1 VTKETQK
8 RPPVPQ
14 GQPAAKSSLRR
25 IAALIGTIITVLL
38 ASFGYYHTQQKE
50 IWDGRLNQ
58 VKEQLDI
65 KNQELGKV
73 KEDLRARAERE
84 SKQSPNLATL
94 GQGGGTAEATLLKS
108 QTVPVSHD
116 LKITL
121 TDISFEP
128 NPPRYKVNARVVYDD
143 QPEMQMRDATE
154 GYTVTY
160 PKEGGYM
167 IELLKAD
174 SASAKFSIKK
184 NP

>member
-1 VTKETQK
+1 LK
-8 RPPVPQ
+8 RI
-14 GQPAAKSSLRR
+14 G
-25 IAALIGTIITVLL
+25 ALIALFVAIVTMLL

-50 IWDGRLNQ
+50 IWEGRLNQ
-58 VKEQLDI
+58 VKEQLDAR
-65 KNQELGKV
+65 NQELGKV
-73 KEDLRARAERE
+73 KEDLRLRAERE

-94 GQGGGTAEATLLKS
+94 GQGGGTGEATLLKS
-108 QTVPVSHD
+108 QTVSVAPD
-116 LKITL
+116 LRITV
-121 TDISFEP
+121 TDITFEP
-128 NPPRYKVNARVVYDD
+128 NPPRYKINARVVYDD